1 MVPAVTVVTVLGLLL
16 DHVADRTGQALLSVG
31 TWVVLL
37 ALVRYLTPRERAQT
51 ALVVVVA
58 TMAEVVGSILWGIYR
73 YRLGNLP
80 PFVPPGHG
88 LVYVTGLRISQSA
101 PVRRHGR
108 AFVALVLAGLLGWAT
123 AGLLALPRADVA
135 GAVGAAT
142 LAVFLLRGRAP
153 TVYAGV
159 FVFVAFLELYGTAIG
174 TWRWAAHVPGLGVP
188 DGNPPSGAASG
199 YVFFD
204 IAALTLAPALVASA
218 EAVGRRWSS
227 LVGGVRRPLPADTS

>member
-1 MVPAVTVVTVLGLLL
+1 MVPTVTLLTALGLGL
-16 DHVADRTGQALLSVG
+16 DHFAGRGEQVLLSLG
-31 TWVVLL
+31 TLLILL
-37 ALVRYLTPRERAQT
+37 ALARYLTPQERAQT

-101 PVRRHGR
+101 LVRRHGR
-108 AFVALVLAGLLGWAT
+108 TFVALVLVGLVGWTA
-123 AGLLALPRADVA
+123 AGLLALPRTDVA

-142 LAVFLLRGRAP
+142 LAVFLLRGRSP

-159 FVFVAFLELYGTAIG
+159 FCFVAFLELYGTAIG
-174 TWRWAAHVPGLGVP
+174 TWRWAAEVPVLGVP

-204 IAALTLAPALVASA
+204 ISALALAPWLLAGVDATR
-218 EAVGRRWSS
+218 RRWSAG
-227 LVGGVRRPLPADTS
+227 LAGLRRPLPADTS